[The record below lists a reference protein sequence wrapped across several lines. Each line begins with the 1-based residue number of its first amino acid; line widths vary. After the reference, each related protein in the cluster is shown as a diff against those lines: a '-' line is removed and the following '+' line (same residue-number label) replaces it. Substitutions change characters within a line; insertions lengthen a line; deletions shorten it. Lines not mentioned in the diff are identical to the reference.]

1 MKTLF
6 SIINLSQAWRT
17 KKQKSRA
24 AGRFENQSS
33 YSLRRQKN
41 LKKSLSH
48 DEFFKFVWP
57 FSEKLSFTYKVFWM
71 KRFCFYFC
79 NKHVYFIFRCFILCH
94 FWTMNL
100 SAWFLPNELWKS
112 HLKVVFSAP
121 FCPLVPLALKTN
133 LRWDCRCSFGWNQA
147 DRLIVQKW
155 HEIKLWKR

>member
-48 DEFFKFVWP
+48 DKFFKFVWP

-79 NKHVYFIFRCFILCH
+79 INMCISFFVALFCAIF
-94 FWTMNL
+94 
-100 SAWFLPNELWKS
+100 ELWICPLDFFQMNCGNS
-112 HLKVVFSAP
+112 ISNCFSVPPSAP
-121 FCPLVPLALKTN
+121 WF
-133 LRWDCRCSFGWNQA
+133 
-147 DRLIVQKW
+147 
-155 HEIKLWKR
+155 H

>member
-33 YSLRRQKN
+33 YSLRRQKKWRN
-41 LKKSLSH
+41 LSLSCRILQIC
-48 DEFFKFVWP
+48 VA
-57 FSEKLSFTYKVFWM
+57 FSEKLSFTYKV
-71 KRFCFYFC
+71 
-79 NKHVYFIFRCFILCH
+79 IFRCFILCH

-100 SAWFLPNELWKS
+100 STWFLPNELWKS

-147 DRLIVQKW
+147 DWFIVQKW
-155 HEIKLWKR
+155 LWKR

>member
-41 LKKSLSH
+41 VETKRHILQIC
-48 DEFFKFVWP
+48 VA
-57 FSEKLSFTYKVFWM
+57 FSEKLIFTIQGLLNEKVLFL
-71 KRFCFYFC
+71 FLH
-79 NKHVYFIFRCFILCH
+79 KHVYFIFRCFILCH

-112 HLKVVFSAP
+112 HLKMVFSAP

-155 HEIKLWKR
+155 HGIKLWKR